1 MVDRLVE
8 DIAAQR
14 KGAIKIGPFGSA
26 LPRSAMVQ
34 NGPKVYGQENLIAR
48 DWSIGN
54 RRVKPETFELLRTC
68 ELHPGDVVIGMMGSL
83 GHCEVFPS
91 DVEPGLMDSHLL
103 RIQVNEGMLSPEY
116 LRHSLL
122 SSNTTQQIN
131 RLSHGSIMAGLS
143 SKVVRRVRLFV
154 PPLEEQRRI
163 AEILD
168 AIDET
173 IQATERVITK
183 LRHAHAAL
191 QQQIVLRWNNGSVD
205 EALLGALIDP
215 NRPIVYGILMPGEH
229 EEGGVPVVKVRDIKD
244 GEIASK
250 QSLLHTS
257 PLIDQQYM
265 RSRVR
270 KGDILFTIRGTV
282 GRTAIVPES
291 LDGANIT
298 QDTARLS
305 AVGVN
310 RSYLIAAMSTE
321 KFTRFVGVH
330 TIGQA
335 VKGINL
341 RELRRA
347 PIPLIGRDEQEIAGS
362 VLDGS
367 IELIDAQGE
376 RLKKLR
382 LLRTGLAADLLSG
395 RVRTVAA

>member
-1 MVDRLVE
+1 MSEWATASLGQLIELVYGAALADGDRSGSGYPVFGSNGVVGYHDQALVAGPGIVVGRKGSVGALAWSERDFWPIDTTYWVNTPRGLDLRWVYEAMKLCGLQHLSSSTGVPGLNREDAYERLV
-8 DIAAQR
+8 Q
-14 KGAIKIGPFGSA
+14 
-26 LPRSAMVQ
+26 
-34 NGPKVYGQENLIAR
+34 
-48 DWSIGN
+48 
-54 RRVKPETFELLRTC
+54 
-68 ELHPGDVVIGMMGSL
+68 
-83 GHCEVFPS
+83 
-91 DVEPGLMDSHLL
+91 
-103 RIQVNEGMLSPEY
+103 
-116 LRHSLL
+116 
-122 SSNTTQQIN
+122 
-131 RLSHGSIMAGLS
+131 
-143 SKVVRRVRLFV
+143 V
-154 PPLEEQRRI
+154 PPVGEQRRI

-168 AIDET
+168 TIDDT

-191 QQQIVLRWNNGSVD
+191 QQQVVHRWNNGSVD

-229 EEGGVPVVKVRDIKD
+229 EEGGVPVIKVRDIKD

-347 PIPLIGRDEQEIAGS
+347 PIPIIGRDEQEIAGS

-382 LLRTGLAADLLSG
+382 LLRTGLVVDLLSG